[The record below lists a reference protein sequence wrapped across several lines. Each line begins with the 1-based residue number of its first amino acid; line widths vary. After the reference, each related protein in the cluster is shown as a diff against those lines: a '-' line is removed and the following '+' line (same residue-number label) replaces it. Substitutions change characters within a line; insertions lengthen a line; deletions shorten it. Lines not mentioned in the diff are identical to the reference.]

1 MSKTERTLFTRG
13 LMIIIAMVIMAV
25 SMPITALA
33 SDGFQV
39 GATVYVNVND
49 YLNLREVPQGTI
61 IGQIARG
68 ETVTILAKKDRDGY
82 YKVRVN
88 RTNETGFCF
97 GEYLT
102 QEKIS
107 KNRTSTKP
115 ATNDQL
121 KVGDIYSIHTA
132 VTLRLKKEPSVS
144 ANYYRFFSDGEEL
157 KILDTKVQEGY
168 VKVLALKDGQE
179 GYAYFKYMTKI
190 RDAETPT
197 QSQKTEPA
205 TVVNTWYI
213 GQRATA
219 NVEYKLILR
228 ELPSAEARALDYLDP
243 GTEVKI
249 VSNELEGYYIKV
261 ELVGSGREGYCDTRY
276 LEPVMGEGQI
286 VPQTFEVVRGMIM
299 YVNNE
304 GRLNFREDPSFSDN
318 VICQLHVGTQVRIV
332 NPEITE
338 GFVQVSTTSDGEIG
352 YVQLKYL
359 TINKP

>member
-1 MSKTERTLFTRG
+1 MSKTERNMFTRG

-33 SDGFQV
+33 SDSFQV

-49 YLNLREVPQGTI
+49 YLNLRKEPQGEI

-88 RTNETGFCF
+88 RTNETGFCY
-97 GEYLT
+97 GDYLT

-107 KNRTSTKP
+107 KKGNAN
-115 ATNDQL
+115 ATATVKNETL

-132 VTLRLKKEPSVS
+132 VTLRLKKEPSIKS
-144 ANYYRFFSDGEEL
+144 NYYRFFSDGEQL

-190 RDAETPT
+190 KDAETPT
-197 QSQKTEPA
+197 REPEVA
-205 TVVNTWYI
+205 TVVNKWYV
-213 GQRATA
+213 GQKVIAH
-219 NVEYKLILR
+219 VPQKLILR
-228 ELPSAEARALDYLDP
+228 EQPSADARALDYLDP
-243 GTEVKI
+243 GTEMKI
-249 VSNELEGYYIKV
+249 VSNKLEGYYIQV
-261 ELVGSGREGYCDTRY
+261 ELVGSGRGGYCDTRY
-276 LEPVMGEGQI
+276 LEPVLGEGQA
-286 VPQTFEVVRGMIM
+286 VPQTFEVVRGMIL
-299 YVNNE
+299 YVT
-304 GRLNFREDPSFSDN
+304 GDGYLNFRESPSFSDN
-318 VICQLHVGTQVRIV
+318 VLFQLKVGTQVRVISS
-332 NPEITE
+332 EITE
-338 GFVQVSTTSDGEIG
+338 GFVQVSTTSDGEVG